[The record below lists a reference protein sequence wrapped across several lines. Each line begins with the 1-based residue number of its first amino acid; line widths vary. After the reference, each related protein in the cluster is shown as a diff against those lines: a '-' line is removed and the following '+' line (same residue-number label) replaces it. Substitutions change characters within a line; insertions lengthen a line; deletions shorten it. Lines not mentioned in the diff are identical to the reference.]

1 VDLFG
6 PFTINDTV
14 KGRTHGKA
22 YGVLFNCMSSRA
34 VYVDLAE
41 GYDTSHFSF
50 RLRQTM
56 HCLLISFTVLR
67 IPGIQ
72 NLRLTF
78 ANVTSIPA

>member
-6 PFTINDTV
+6 PFTIKDTV

-41 GYDTSHFSF
+41 GYDTS
-50 RLRQTM
+50 
-56 HCLLISFTVLR
+56 FTVLR